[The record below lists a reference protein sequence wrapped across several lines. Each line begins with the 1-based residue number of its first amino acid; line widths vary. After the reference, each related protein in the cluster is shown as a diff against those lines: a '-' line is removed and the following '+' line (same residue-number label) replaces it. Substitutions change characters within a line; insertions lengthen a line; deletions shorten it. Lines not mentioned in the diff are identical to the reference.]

1 MTIPAFPHS
10 AATGNQEP
18 AQPKPVMQT
27 SGPAAPPGA
36 SKHTTIQF
44 LHRVTRVRRART
56 MEGVRLLDEVEEMRL
71 ARREDGV
78 RLLDHVEG
86 IRRRRQREGVRLLRE
101 LTPHVRAART
111 LERELDRRLARRFNA
126 FRYLRRDE
134 LGLSRLIA
142 DLLDPTAEHGQGAT
156 FLEAMLDLLEVIPGE
171 PDPDRSR
178 QRHRTTPRRRLFGR
192 PGSTGAN
199 EIRVVRERGLPGRR
213 RIDITVHIPTDNGPY
228 CLAFENKP
236 EADDSPGQCRDY
248 LEFLDG
254 EYRGRFL
261 LVYLPPRYRM
271 PDESSLSVADR
282 ERWKDHFRVLPYC
295 PDDRA
300 RPGDDD
306 SSDPDGA
313 APMPADSAPGD
324 ALAEDDAT
332 AARDGAA
339 VGDSASLADWF
350 GRCCTLAGP
359 ERLRWFLRE
368 AQLFCQHHFRDSPM
382 TDTEARFLRVY
393 LDENPK
399 HLHAAFAVYRAWPAA
414 VHNVCQRFLEHLK
427 DRIAERVRNE
437 FPEIADEL
445 AVECRYGRDKPY
457 ESYLC
462 VYRDGWMQ
470 YEGGSRKS
478 DRRTSVMLQNRK
490 RGPER
495 WRWGVRSG
503 RPKRDM
509 TELEKQRRAGVERSL
524 KQHGLSTSS
533 DPGHWPHFNRPRYRN
548 WSVIVPELGLELADR
563 GGKITEYYVNGFLRI
578 AEKAIP
584 AINEVEMDK
593 SSASDSEDS

>member
-1 MTIPAFPHS
+1 
-10 AATGNQEP
+10 
-18 AQPKPVMQT
+18 MQT
-27 SGPAAPPGA
+27 SGAAA
-36 SKHTTIQF
+36 HTTLQL
-44 LHRVTRVRRART
+44 LHRVTRARRART
-56 MEGVRLLDEVEEMRL
+56 MESVRLLDEVEELRLARREDGVRLLDEVEEMRL

-142 DLLDPTAEHGQGAT
+142 DLLNPTAEHGQGAI
-156 FLEAMLDLLEVIPGE
+156 FLKAMLDLLEVTPGD

-236 EADDSPGQCRDY
+236 EANDSPGQCRDY

-254 EYRGRFL
+254 QYRGRFL

-271 PDESSLSVADR
+271 PDESSLPVADR
-282 ERWKDHFRVLPYC
+282 ERWKGHFRVMPYC
-295 PDDRA
+295 RDDDA

-306 SSDPDGA
+306 SSDPDGPA
-313 APMPADSAPGD
+313 AIPADSAAGD
-324 ALAEDDAT
+324 ALAEDDAP

-339 VGDSASLADWF
+339 VGDGASLADWF

-399 HLHAAFAVYRAWPAA
+399 HLDAAFAVARAWPAT
-414 VHNVCQRFLEHLK
+414 VHRVCRRFLEHLK
-427 DRIAERVRNE
+427 DRVGERVRNE
-437 FPEIADEL
+437 FSEIADDL
-445 AVECRYGRDKPY
+445 DVDWRYGGDKKY
-457 ESYLC
+457 SSYLR
-462 VYRDGWMQ
+462 VYRYGWIR
-470 YEGGSRKS
+470 YEDGSRKS
-478 DRRTSVMLQNRK
+478 DGRTSVMLECHAK
-490 RGPER
+490 GPKY
-495 WRWGVRSG
+495 WRLGVRSG
-503 RPKRDM
+503 ASKDKM
-509 TELEKQRRAGVERSL
+509 TGSEEQRRVRVERRL
-524 KQHGLSTSS
+524 KRRGLSRP
-533 DPGHWPHFNRPRYRN
+533 DPWHWPHFDRPRYRD
-548 WSVIVPELGLELADR
+548 WSVIVPQLAQELAD
-563 GGKITEYYVNGFLRI
+563 GGGRITDHYVNGFLRI